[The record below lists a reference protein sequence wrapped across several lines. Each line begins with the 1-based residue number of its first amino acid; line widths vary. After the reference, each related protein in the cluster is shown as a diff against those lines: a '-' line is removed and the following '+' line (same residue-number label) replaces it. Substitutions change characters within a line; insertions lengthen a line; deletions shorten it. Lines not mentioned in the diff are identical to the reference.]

1 MRDTLLFI
9 GLAAALVVPVA
20 AKLVVSHRRLRRR
33 TRLQRTPLDRPSR
46 ALLERRVP
54 LYRALP
60 AALRARLDADLQIFL
75 AEKAFYGCDG
85 LEVDAEMRLIIAAQ
99 ACLLQLNLACKYYPT
114 FTSILIYPDSY
125 VAIDEEHDGDI
136 VTTRRHVRSGES
148 WHRGPV
154 VLSWADVEF
163 GLKNPGDGCNVV
175 LHEFAHKLDE
185 QAGAV
190 DGAPPLPHDR
200 IDDWAALFGREYAR
214 LRHRADHHRHT
225 VMDDYGADSPPE
237 FFAVAVETFFEK
249 PQQLR
254 RDSPQLY
261 EALRG
266 YFGLDPASW
275 TRAL

>member
-1 MRDTLLFI
+1 LSDTLLFA
-9 GLAAALVVPVA
+9 GLAAALVLPVA
-20 AKLVVSHRRLRRR
+20 AKLVLSHRRLRQRA
-33 TRLQRTPLDRPSR
+33 RLRSKPLATPSR
-46 ALLERRVP
+46 TLLERRVP

-60 AALRARLDADLQIFL
+60 ADLRARLDGDIQIFL
-75 AEKAFYGCDG
+75 AEKDFYGCDG
-85 LEVDAEMRLIIAAQ
+85 LEVDAEMQLVIAAQ

-114 FTSILIYPDSY
+114 FTSVLVYPDSY
-125 VAIDEEHDGDI
+125 VAIDEEHDGEI

-154 VLSWADVEF
+154 VLSWADIEF
-163 GLKNPGDGCNVV
+163 GLANPGDGFNVV

-190 DGAPPLPHDR
+190 DGAPALPHDR

-214 LRHRADHHRHT
+214 LRHRVDHHRHT

-249 PQQLR
+249 PRQLR
-254 RDSPQLY
+254 RDSTDLY
-261 EALRG
+261 DALAT

-275 TRAL
+275 TDAA